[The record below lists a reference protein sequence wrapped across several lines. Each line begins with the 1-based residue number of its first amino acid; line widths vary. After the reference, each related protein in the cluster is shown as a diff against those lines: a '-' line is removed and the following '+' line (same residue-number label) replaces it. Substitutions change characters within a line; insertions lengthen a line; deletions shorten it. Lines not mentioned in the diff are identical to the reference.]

1 MDQRPLLLSTLQ
13 ASLGLLFFAHIAL
26 SLLLCASAVLDFPFK
41 AWTLVRSVALLP
53 LLVLWMET
61 ATLCV
66 VLLVIIYS
74 DFSKRRVRGVTVWQ
88 REAVGRILRNLVVS
102 LLLGL
107 SAWQLYTRLIL
118 KPGKV
123 ELKGGLFGTL
133 GGTVCLCVLAIVKLT
148 LVRTREGIYWLGL
161 SLTALAFQGLLIC
174 KVDYGATFAWSS
186 VVFPLYK
193 VPILGVMH
201 CFQSLYHFFTSV
213 DKDQRYLSLLPVSLQ
228 LLAAF
233 LVGAALVHTQQALA
247 GTLAVKSVA
256 AYLLLVLPVAIAA
269 LCIPV
274 GSALLDIIWG
284 HVEMDFL
291 HSKAPV
297 GLARSRSV

>member
-1 MDQRPLLLSTLQ
+1 MDQRPLLLSALQ

-26 SLLLCASAVLDFPFK
+26 SLLLCTSSVLDFPFK
-41 AWTLVRSVALLP
+41 AWALVRSVALLP
-53 LLVLWMET
+53 LLVLCLEI

-107 SAWQLYTRLIL
+107 SVWQLYTRLIL

-123 ELKGGLFGTL
+123 ELKGGLLGTL
-133 GGTVCLCVLAIVKLT
+133 GGAVCLCVLAIVKLT
-148 LVRTREGIYWLGL
+148 LIRTRQGLYWLGL
-161 SLTALAFQGLLIC
+161 SLAALAFQGLLIC
-174 KVDYGATFAWSS
+174 KVDYGATFSWSS
-186 VVFPLYK
+186 VVIPLYSLP
-193 VPILGVMH
+193 VLGALH
-201 CFQSLYHFFTSV
+201 CLQSLYHFFTSV
-213 DKDQRYLSLLPVSLQ
+213 DKDQRYLSLVPVALQ
-228 LLAAF
+228 LLATF
-233 LVGAALVHTQQALA
+233 LSGAVFVHTQQALA
-247 GTLAVKSVA
+247 DVLAVKAVA
-256 AYLLLVLPVAIAA
+256 SYLLLVVPVATAA